1 MGERLV
7 GGAAVYGR
15 GGKGGRVGW
24 RTAAG
29 DASGD
34 ALPRRW
40 AATLVQAGSA
50 GISSV
55 TCVVSGGN
63 CWDSGAKV

>member
-1 MGERLV
+1 M
-7 GGAAVYGR
+7 
-15 GGKGGRVGW
+15 GW

-29 DASGD
+29 DAGGD
-34 ALPRRW
+34 ALYGRW

-55 TCVVSGGN
+55 TCVVSDGN

>member
-1 MGERLV
+1 M
-7 GGAAVYGR
+7 
-15 GGKGGRVGW
+15 GW
-24 RTAAG
+24 RTAAS
-29 DASGD
+29 DAGGD
-34 ALPRRW
+34 ALYGRW

-55 TCVVSGGN
+55 TCVVSDGN